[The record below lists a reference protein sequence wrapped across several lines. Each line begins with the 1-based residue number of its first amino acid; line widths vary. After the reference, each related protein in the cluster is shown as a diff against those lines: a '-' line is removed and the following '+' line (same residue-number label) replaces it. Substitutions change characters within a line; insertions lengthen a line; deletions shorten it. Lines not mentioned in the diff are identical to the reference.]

1 MYAMVKLDMQKF
13 SQEKDRV
20 DVSGLV
26 MMEVTS
32 IEAWKKR
39 VLAEI
44 TYPTHEFIDV
54 FSGKERHYVP
64 NSKTMME
71 GLEFSELDKTTFE
84 LMKGSLRA
92 KNNGTAYWCIGT
104 VPRFLVL

>member
-1 MYAMVKLDMQKF
+1 MYAMVKLDMNNF
-13 SQEKDRV
+13 VSEKDRA

-26 MMEVTS
+26 MMEVSS

-39 VLAEI
+39 ILSEI
-44 TYPTHEFIDV
+44 TYATHEFIDV
-54 FSGKERHYVP
+54 FSGGVRHYVS

-71 GLEFSELDKTTFE
+71 GLEFTELDKNTFE
-84 LMKGSLRA
+84 LMKASLRS